1 VKRHLFGLGALALTY
16 LLSSPVYAQA
26 PGMPDPRAM
35 SGIARVDPQLPAGQ
49 VTVRCLN
56 GSFAE
61 PAIGLEV
68 TLELTGPDGTKATKT
83 ATSVEQ
89 GRATFTGLEAFVG
102 GQAIAKASF
111 DGREVSSQPI
121 PLAPNGGSRL
131 LLVKGA
137 GGTPGGAPPIAAGTP
152 NPHGGASAPNPH
164 GGGGPAA
171 GDGLPPFGEAFP
183 LPGRPAGTVVVG
195 ALVYKEPAP
204 DAKGADTSAIEPKVE
219 LEIELFAVKDD
230 TPEGEPGRKVGSA
243 LTDKDGRVSF
253 KELQLEE
260 GEKLVA
266 QGQLEE
272 GKPAQR
278 SKPFRIDDVAKAVVL
293 VDGRVESTIA
303 EQTRRAR
310 QARQAQPAQQP
321 RGRMPL
327 PPVQRDAATPANA
340 VRVAVMDGEDKAV
353 AGQAVSIV
361 RIDAS
366 GVELREEGQTGP
378 NGVALVQNLRPSADG
393 LFFVE
398 VIHDGAPY
406 KTSLFELPEKVG
418 ARATLRVFP
427 RTSDATKVK
436 SAVHFELDGLE
447 NDKLRLLV
455 GYEILVEG
463 DAAYWPDGGLKV
475 EGPEG
480 VTVAKPMPESSKW
493 LEEVEG
499 APYAKLKGPLAP
511 GEVAKLSMA
520 YVLPHDGEAR
530 VEWTAPFPL
539 MQAKAVL
546 KEDQDFVSGG
556 NGKPPEVVN
565 PEHASG
571 VPLRL
576 HELQVADA
584 SVPGTQVAFAV
595 DGFLSRPAYFKW
607 IAIGGG
613 MGIVLIAGLAV
624 ATAPRRS
631 RREELLE
638 RQKQLHARLD
648 ALQRVDASEAERAKV
663 VQALELV
670 YRQLDALDAEA
681 PPAGGVA

>member
-1 VKRHLFGLGALALTY
+1 MKWTRLASSALALT
-16 LLSSPVYAQA
+16 LCFATSAHAQG

-56 GSFAE
+56 GSFAQ
-61 PAIGLEV
+61 PAVGLEV
-68 TLELTGPDGTKATKT
+68 TLELTATDGSKSTVT

-89 GRATFTGLEAFVG
+89 GRATFTGLESFVG
-102 GQAIAKASF
+102 GQAIATANF
-111 DGREVSSQPI
+111 DGQEVRSQPI

-137 GGTPGGAPPIAAGTP
+137 DAAASGVAAITPGTP
-152 NPHGGASAPNPH
+152 NPHGGAAPNPH
-164 GGGGPAA
+164 AQGAA
-171 GDGLPPFGEAFP
+171 ESGDGLPPFGEAFP

-195 ALVYKEPAP
+195 ALVYKEPSP
-204 DAKGADTSAIEPKVE
+204 DVEGAEASAIEPKVD
-219 LEIELFAVKDD
+219 LEIELFALGED
-230 TPEGEPGRKVGSA
+230 TPPGESGRKVASA
-243 LTDKDGRVSF
+243 QTDEDGRVSF
-253 KELQLEE
+253 KDLVLEE
-260 GEKLVA
+260 GETLVA
-266 QGQLEE
+266 QAQLDE
-272 GKPAQR
+272 GKAPQR

-293 VDGRVESTIA
+293 VDERVEKTIA
-303 EQTRRAR
+303 EQARRAR
-310 QARQAQPAQQP
+310 EARQAQGPQP
-321 RGRMPL
+321 SGRMPL
-327 PPVQRDAATPANA
+327 PPVQRDDATPANA
-340 VRVAVMDGEDKAV
+340 VRIAVMDGRDQPV
-353 AGQAVSIV
+353 AGQAVSVV

-366 GVELREEGQTGP
+366 GVELRREGETGP
-378 NGVALVQNLRPSADG
+378 NGVALVEELRPSADG

-398 VIHDGAPY
+398 VVHDGAPY
-406 KTSLFELPEKVG
+406 KTSLFELPERVG

-427 RTSDATKVK
+427 RTSDPNQVK

-463 DAAYWPDGGLKV
+463 DAAYWPDGGLQV
-475 EGPEG
+475 SGPEG
-480 VTVAKPMPESSKW
+480 VTVAKPMPESKQW

-499 APYAKLKGPLAP
+499 APFAKLKGPLPP

-520 YVLPHDGEAR
+520 YVLPHDGTAQI
-530 VEWTAPFPL
+530 EWTAPFPL

-546 KEDQDFVSGG
+546 KEEQDFVSGG
-556 NGKPPEVVN
+556 NGKPPEVVS
-565 PEHASG
+565 PEHTSG
-571 VPLRL
+571 GPLRL
-576 HELQVADA
+576 HELQVAD
-584 SVPGTQVAFAV
+584 SGVPGTKVSFAV
-595 DGFLSRPAYFKW
+595 GGFLSRPAYFKW

-613 MGIVLIAGLAV
+613 IAIVVLTGVAV

-638 RQKQLHARLD
+638 RQRKLHGRLE
-648 ALQRVDASEAERAKV
+648 ALERVDAADAERAKV

-681 PPAGGVA
+681 PEEEGAA